1 MSAQFRQV
9 SGAVRRLRTPSAG
22 LTLAL
27 TAVLSAGS
35 DATEFRFP
43 TRWPCWAT
51 GDAIELATSSRRLIR
66 TRLRRTS
73 FGPATDFSAA
83 DWRRGLVFQG
93 KEAQPQARLGRR
105 PTVKPLAMGQRC
117 DPRRCAPRWRQWP
130 FGRVQDPKVRSDLF
144 GLRSTTPQPTR
155 LTSNASPR
163 TFAAKASFAGR
174 SMLRIRSVRSWVSQ
188 KASFPRDRSR

>member
-1 MSAQFRQV
+1 MGREKAVTYRCGFRPA
-9 SGAVRRLRTPSAG
+9 S
-22 LTLAL
+22 
-27 TAVLSAGS
+27 
-35 DATEFRFP
+35 
-43 TRWPCWAT
+43 
-51 GDAIELATSSRRLIR
+51 ATSEK
-66 TRLRRTS
+66 
-73 FGPATDFSAA
+73 AA
-83 DWRRGLVFQG
+83 HTAQRFLSSLRGLVFQG
-93 KEAQPQARLGRR
+93 KEAQPQARLDRR

-130 FGRVQDPKVRSDLF
+130 FGRVQDPKVRSDRF

-188 KASFPRDRSR
+188 KASFPRDRSREVATSDPATPNLTSQRGSLVQRRAAGVSRSSRGPPRRFAS